1 MHGMTRMSWIR
12 RAGKI
17 FEGEEEA
24 LILAILQAR
33 VSSTRLPGKVLKPLL
48 GEPMLVRQIERIRRA
63 KSIDQV
69 VVATSLAPDDDAI
82 ESLCRS
88 HELTCFRGS
97 LEDVLDRFYQVA
109 CAYPA
114 DSVVRLT
121 GDCPLIDP
129 DLIDRVAELHEKGG
143 FDYTSNSV
151 ERTYPDGLD
160 VEVVRFDSL
169 RQAWRDAKL
178 QSERE
183 HVTSYLYKHPELF
196 KIGQLKQSVDQSAM
210 RWTVDEP
217 ADYELV
223 GRIFA
228 ALYPAR
234 PAFGMG
240 DVLALLAEHPEWA
253 SLNAHFLVNE
263 GYQKSLAQDA
273 ALQAAQHQ
281 ER

>member
-1 MHGMTRMSWIR
+1 MV
-12 RAGKI
+12 
-17 FEGEEEA
+17 
-24 LILAILQAR
+24 LAILQAR

-48 GEPMLVRQIERIRRA
+48 GEPMLVRQIERMRRA
-63 KSIDQV
+63 RTIEQV
-69 VVATSLAPDDDAI
+69 VVATSAGAEDDAI
-82 ESLCRS
+82 EQLCRA
-88 HELTCFRGS
+88 HGVTCFRGS
-97 LEDVLDRFYQVA
+97 LTDVLDRFYQA
-109 CAYPA
+109 ASAYPT

-129 DLIDRVAELHEKGG
+129 ELIDQVVELHRTGG

-151 ERTYPDGLD
+151 DRTYPDGLD
-160 VEVVRFDSL
+160 VEVVRFECL
-169 RQAWRDAKL
+169 KQAWQNAKL

-183 HVTSYLYKHPELF
+183 HVTPYFYKHPERF
-196 KIGQLKQSVDQSAM
+196 KIGQLKQEVDQSAM

-223 GRIFA
+223 ERIFA
-228 ALYPAR
+228 ALYPTR
-234 PAFGMG
+234 PAFGMK
-240 DVLALLAEHPEWA
+240 DIQALLSEHPEWA

-273 ALQAAQHQ
+273 ALNAAQHQ